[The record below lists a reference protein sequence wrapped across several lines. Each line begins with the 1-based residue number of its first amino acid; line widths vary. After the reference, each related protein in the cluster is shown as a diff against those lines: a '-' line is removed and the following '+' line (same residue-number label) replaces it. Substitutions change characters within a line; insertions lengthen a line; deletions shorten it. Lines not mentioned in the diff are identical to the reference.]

1 MDEKANIL
9 VIGTSGAGKSTLINT
24 VIGREVAKVGSGK
37 HVTEKM
43 DAYESEELNF
53 RLIDSRGFEYSFWN
67 TQKAVRD
74 MKTWLKEGLKDNK
87 PRIHMLWFCVDAT
100 SKRFTK
106 QTVKTLEQVKKE
118 WPDVP
123 IIVVLTKSF
132 FVAEDE
138 ENVEMV
144 KETFTKF
151 AKKTGM
157 PIAIVPVLATAPKE
171 ETISSRGIENL
182 VRITVENTEHAVQ
195 ISEDA
200 VRKYEIKCKRMKA
213 QMTTIGA
220 TTSAAVV
227 GAVPIDFPDAAI
239 LTPLETALITGIAKI
254 YELDKEA
261 DTTKKLI
268 TRIIEAGTVSMI
280 AKTAINQLKLIPSVA
295 NIAADILN
303 AIVAGA
309 IVLGIG
315 EASAIIMEKVYLGD
329 IDEDDI
335 NWVEKIVESSMG
347 KTVTSITNAIANNK
361 GKINANDILKAVFKG
376 SDKKE
381 A

>member
-1 MDEKANIL
+1 MDGKANIL

-43 DAYESEELNF
+43 NTYESDELNF
-53 RLIDSRGFEYSFWN
+53 RLIDSRGFEYSFLN
-67 TQKAVRD
+67 TQKAVYD
-74 MKTWLKEGLKDNK
+74 MKSWLKEGLKDKK

-144 KETFTKF
+144 KETFNKF

-157 PIAIVPVLATAPKE
+157 PLAIVPVLAKAPKE

-182 VRITVENTEHAVQ
+182 VKITVDNVDHAVQ
-195 ISEDA
+195 ISEEA
-200 VRKYEIKCKRMKA
+200 VKKYEIKCKKMKA
-213 QMTTIGA
+213 QMATIGA

-227 GAVPIDFPDAAI
+227 GAIPIDFPDATI

-261 DTTKKLI
+261 DSTKKII
-268 TRIIEAGTVSMI
+268 TRIVEAGTVSMI
-280 AKTAINQLKLIPSVA
+280 AKTAINKLKLIPGVA
-295 NIAADILN
+295 NIAADVLN

-315 EASAIIMEKVYLGD
+315 EASTIIMEKVYLGEINSENLD
-329 IDEDDI
+329 WID
-335 NWVEKIVESSMG
+335 KIVESSMG
-347 KTVTSITNAIANNK
+347 KSVASITNAITENK
-361 GKINANDILKAVFKG
+361 GKLNVNDIFKAVFMS
-376 SDKKE
+376 SDRKKS
-381 A
+381 